1 MLFAEVLLILCIV
14 LIYDQLTGIDPMHVT
29 LESGESIPVMGS
41 SFDYMDA
48 IIFIITS
55 FVAGASF
62 AFLFLSDGS
71 SEDNTVPE
79 TDAAPP
85 NIELLLTPDERNM
98 YNKIK
103 ENDGQMLQKDLV
115 TEMPYGGVKV
125 SRIITRLEKK
135 GVAVRYKH
143 GLTNRIALKG

>member
-14 LIYDQLTGIDPMHVT
+14 LIYDLLTGIDPMNVT
-29 LESGESIPVMGS
+29 LESGESIAVGGS

-48 IIFIITS
+48 IMFIITS

-62 AFLFLSDGS
+62 AFLFLSGEET
-71 SEDNTVPE
+71 EDTSTPQKE
-79 TDAAPP
+79 RAPP
-85 NIELLLTPDERNM
+85 DIALLLTPDERKV
-98 YNKIK
+98 YKKIQ
-103 ENDGQMLQKDLV
+103 ENEGQMLQKDLV
-115 TEMPYGGVKV
+115 AEMPFGGVKV

-143 GLTNRIALKG
+143 GLTNRIALKT